1 MDPPTTSGTCGD
13 GSVQGSGGNP
23 PTSTYNTSTWNT
35 FSKTT
40 ANYELINGNYGN
52 ATNPGTGAKNLSMP
66 FVGGGAFANE
76 IIRRPKAGEDP
87 TSPLGASRGYN
98 IAQIRVLLSDAPNDF
113 PGGASDTTNNIRLAN
128 VAGANG
134 NPYGIAT
141 SLPAGPPALGAGN
154 TYNTYFAPGSKA

>member
-1 MDPPTTSGTCGD
+1 MNPPTTWGTSGD

-66 FVGGGAFANE
+66 FVGGGALAKEN
-76 IIRRPKAGEDP
+76 IRPPKAGVGPP
-87 TSPLGASRGYN
+87 TPLGAAREYKM
-98 IAQIRVLLSDAPNDF
+98 AAIRVLLRDDPNGL
-113 PGGASDTTNNIRLAN
+113 PGGRSRATNNITLGTGAS
-128 VAGANG
+128 ANG
-134 NPYGIAT
+134 KLN
-141 SLPAGPPALGAGN
+141 
-154 TYNTYFAPGSKA
+154 

>member
-1 MDPPTTSGTCGD
+1 MNPPTTWGTSGD

-66 FVGGGAFANE
+66 FVGGGALANE

-87 TSPLGASRGYN
+87 TSPLGAPGGDN
-98 IAQIRVLLSDAPNDF
+98 MPQIRVLLRGDPKDL
-113 PGGASDTTNNIRLAN
+113 PGGR
-128 VAGANG
+128 
-134 NPYGIAT
+134 
-141 SLPAGPPALGAGN
+141 
-154 TYNTYFAPGSKA
+154 